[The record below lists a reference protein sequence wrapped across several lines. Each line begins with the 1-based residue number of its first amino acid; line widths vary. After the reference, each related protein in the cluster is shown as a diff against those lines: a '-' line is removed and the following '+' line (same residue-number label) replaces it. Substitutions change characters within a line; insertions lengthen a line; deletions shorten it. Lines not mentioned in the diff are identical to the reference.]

1 MRLRSWHATTPSC
14 QLPERKRGNPVSFIP
29 TQFPVTMTDG
39 THEYQVFDASAF
51 GDAKFGLGHR
61 VKEDVVPAAPT
72 KRAK

>member
-1 MRLRSWHATTPSC
+1 MSI
-14 QLPERKRGNPVSFIP
+14 IP

-61 VKEDVVPAAPT
+61 VKEDAAQAVAATKPA
-72 KRAK
+72 K